1 MPVNIVVFLRTLQT
15 AILFDVLI
23 SKLDD
28 GTESLSANLSVTPN
42 WAEMVNLLE
51 GRTAIQKNLDK
62 LKEWTELGPLQQEEQ
77 VMHVR
82 WSNLMQQYRP
92 IAAVKEPSPWRDLGV
107 LVDDKLNISQQ
118 STQFNPGR
126 LAEE

>member
-15 AILFDVLI
+15 AILFDVLS

-28 GTESLSANLSVTPN
+28 GMKSLSASLSVTPN

-62 LKEWTELGPLQQEEQ
+62 LKEWTELGSLQQEEQ

-82 WSNLMQQYRP
+82 WNTPMQRYRP
-92 IAAVKEPSPWRDLGV
+92 IAAV
-107 LVDDKLNISQQ
+107 
-118 STQFNPGR
+118 
-126 LAEE
+126 